1 VPATIEAEDTGGAKR
16 RSAMHT
22 VIIFDSE
29 YGNTREI
36 AEAIAADLRSVGPVD
51 IAKVRTHAAESLPV
65 DMDLLVV
72 GGATH
77 MHHVSA
83 PMRGYLENLP
93 AKSLTGVEAAAFDT
107 RAQGWRLLTGAASGG
122 IAKQLKKRGAHL
134 AVRPASFRVAAKEGP
149 LVEGEVERAHA
160 WAQHILAAVGNREHT
175 AKTKAPTLTSV

>member
-1 VPATIEAEDTGGAKR
+1 
-16 RSAMHT
+16 MHT

-36 AEAIAADLRSVGPVD
+36 SEAIAAELRAAGPVD
-51 IAKVRTHAAESLPV
+51 IAKVRTHAAASVPA

-72 GGATH
+72 GAPTH

-93 AKSLTGVEAAAFDT
+93 AKSLAGLEAAAFDT

-122 IAKQLKKRGAHL
+122 IAKQLQKHGAHL
-134 AVRPASFRVAAKEGP
+134 VVRPASFRVAAKVGP

-160 WAQHILAAVGNREHT
+160 WAQHILAAVGNRENT
-175 AKTKAPTLTSV
+175 AKAKAPTLTSV